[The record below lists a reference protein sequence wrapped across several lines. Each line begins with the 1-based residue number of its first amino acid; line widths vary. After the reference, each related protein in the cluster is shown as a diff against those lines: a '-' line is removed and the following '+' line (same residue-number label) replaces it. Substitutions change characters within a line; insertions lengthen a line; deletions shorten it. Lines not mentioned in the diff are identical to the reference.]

1 MVRWCPRLLPFFR
14 RVKSLC
20 RNTQENVANLIYGIA
35 QYAIYLDNVL
45 SRLHGQ
51 NRNLRTL
58 NIRFKGLLTFYY
70 HRSSPE
76 IQQRWP
82 TGEDLS
88 RSFNPGNL

>member
-1 MVRWCPRLLPFFR
+1 
-14 RVKSLC
+14 
-20 RNTQENVANLIYGIA
+20 LIYGIA

-51 NRNLRTL
+51 NRTLRTL